1 MPEQSWA
8 ALTAAGG
15 TAVVR
20 AAGGSTGT
28 HTDAWAGLRRAVA
41 AWFARGDAERERAEL
56 DRLDRTA
63 AALTSAPA
71 PDDTTRIRQEAAWQT
86 RFEERLEHLDPA
98 ERVRAAEEL
107 RTLLAA
113 PPATCPAAPPGT
125 APAALSALGP
135 TRSSVTGSAG
145 PSAAASSRLSVTGS
159 AGPSTAA
166 SSRSS
171 VTGSA
176 GPSAIGSS
184 RSSATGNAASS
195 APGPLAGAGRSAAGG
210 GTGDSY
216 AGVLVPR
223 LPDEPAHVL
232 AATGGIA
239 TQYGRG
245 DLAPYAAAETE
256 AVAALGT
263 WQPVR
268 DTDPLGLGVHRA
280 RVGGADASTLPPY
293 VRRDIDDRVR
303 DRLRKAAAWGGLV
316 LLTGDS
322 TAGKSRTA
330 LEAARAV
337 LPGHLLLAP
346 PWGADL
352 RVLRPPA
359 GGPAYDRHVLWL
371 DDLEHYLGPG
381 GLEPSLLSAL
391 ADAGLVVLATLR
403 DERYDTLREAADGAD
418 GEGLAGRMAAERG
431 LRVLNMVEPVVVRRL
446 WSDTELDRV
455 AETDDSRLVEAHA
468 RHGTHGIA
476 EYLAAGPELLGEW
489 RRAERATTRGGHPRG
504 AALVAAAVDL
514 ARIGL
519 IGDLPETLLR
529 EVHERYLTA
538 LGGPALRPEPYADAV
553 TWATRIRYG
562 VASLLMEGEEEN
574 AKRPFDYLVD
584 SVARD
589 PDAPDVPE
597 EVWRTALRQADDRTR
612 PLIAQT
618 ASLSGQWA
626 LAEEAWRPLVEA
638 GSQQAIVNY
647 ASAQLFQMKDLA
659 GIEALLRPLAE
670 TGSPVAQ
677 LNLGVVLL
685 VRGEA
690 DEARA
695 WWLASAEAGLP
706 AAAYNLFRHPGA
718 QKDEQQA
725 ETWLRRSAEGGYVPA
740 IRTLATLLHQRG
752 DSGQAEPWWRRAAM
766 AGDTE
771 AMYVFG
777 HLLRLRGDDQAEL
790 WLCRAAERGHD
801 RAAEILGNAAE
812 ERGDLADAEKWW
824 RMAAE
829 AGNAE
834 AANELGVLLS
844 RRGDQ
849 AEGAVWYAKGAE
861 AGHRVAMF
869 NFGAWLADRGDLD
882 EAKKWHR
889 RAGEAGYLG
898 SFNNLG
904 ALHRADGDLGLAEE
918 MFRRAATGGDI
929 KARLNL
935 IGLLIEDDRSSEA
948 RTLLLELLSAPDN
961 TEEIYSYVAVVRQA
975 GMTHVVRTLLRW
987 MADTG
992 RIDAAHNLGT
1002 QYFIDGN
1009 LDEAARWWRV
1019 SAPAFSV
1026 SAFNLSRLLSD
1037 RGETEEAA
1045 SWLRQAAD
1053 AGHPQAALE
1062 VADQLIDF
1070 ARPDRGA
1077 ERLRPIA
1084 GERPEAAFLLG
1095 LLLLTGPS
1103 DHEEG
1108 EQWWH
1113 RAAQEA
1119 DAKTS
1124 FGFASY
1130 LAKRGGDHAHVEF
1143 WCRKAAEAGHPRAAL
1158 NLGAMLADRGQT
1170 EEAEA
1175 WLATAVTRGLDG
1187 AAELLARVR
1196 EFLPRPKTS

>member
-20 AAGGSTGT
+20 AASEGTAVVRAAGEGVAVVRAAGGGTGT
-28 HTDAWAGLRRAVA
+28 RADAWAGLRRAFA

-113 PPATCPAAPPGT
+113 PP
-125 APAALSALGP
+125 
-135 TRSSVTGSAG
+135 VTGL
-145 PSAAASSRLSVTGS
+145 AA
-159 AGPSTAA
+159 
-166 SSRSS
+166 
-171 VTGSA
+171 
-176 GPSAIGSS
+176 
-184 RSSATGNAASS
+184 SSATG
-195 APGPLAGAGRSAAGG
+195 PLAGTDRSAARG
-210 GTGDSY
+210 GTGDPY

-223 LPDEPAHVL
+223 VPAEPAHVL

-239 TQYGRG
+239 TQYARG
-245 DLAPYAAAETE
+245 DLASYPAADAA
-256 AVAALGT
+256 AVAALGV

-293 VRRDIDDRVR
+293 VRRDIDDQVR
-303 DRLRKAAAWGGLV
+303 DRLRKAAVSGGLV

-352 RVLRPPA
+352 RVFRPPA

-391 ADAGLVVLATLR
+391 TDAGLVVLATLR
-403 DERYDTLREAADGAD
+403 DERYDTLREVAD
-418 GEGLAGRMAAERG
+418 GEGGAGRMAAERG

-455 AETDDSRLVEAHA
+455 AEVDDSRLVEAHA
-468 RHGTHGIA
+468 RHGVHGIA

-538 LGGPALRPEPYADAV
+538 LGGPALRPEPYAEAV

-574 AKRPFDYLVD
+574 TKRPFDYLVD

-589 PDAPDVPE
+589 PDAPDVPAA
-597 EVWRTALRQADDRTR
+597 VWRTALRQADDRTR
-612 PLIAQT
+612 PLIART
-618 ASLSGQWA
+618 ASLSGQWEI
-626 LAEEAWRPLVEA
+626 AEEAWGPLADTEVEEA
-638 GSQQAIVNY
+638 VLNY
-647 ASAQLFQMKDLA
+647 TSAQLFLGRDQA
-659 GIEALLRPLAE
+659 AIEARLRPLAE
-670 TGSPVAQ
+670 GGSVVAQ
-677 LNLGVVLL
+677 LNLAAVLV
-685 VRGEA
+685 VRGQE
-690 DEARA
+690 DEAAA
-695 WWLASAEAGLP
+695 WWLAAAEAGLSI
-706 AAAYNLFRHPGA
+706 AAYNLSAHHRRRG
-718 QKDEQQA
+718 DDDQA
-725 ETWLRRSAEGGYVPA
+725 EEWLRRAAQGGYARAMAVLG
-740 IRTLATLLHQRG
+740 RLLYERG
-752 DSGQAEPWWRRAAM
+752 DNAGAESWWRMAAM
-766 AGDTE
+766 AGGVEE
-771 AMYVFG
+771 AYVYG
-777 HLLRLRGDDQAEL
+777 HLLRLRGDDQAEP
-790 WLCRAAERGHD
+790 WLRRAAERGHD
-801 RAAEILGNAAE
+801 RAAQILGKAAD
-812 ERGDLADAEKWW
+812 ERDDLVEAERWW
-824 RMAAE
+824 RVAAE

-834 AANELGVLLS
+834 AANRLGVLLS
-844 RRGDQ
+844 KRGDR
-849 AEGAVWYAKGAE
+849 AEGATWYAKGAE
-861 AGHRVAMF
+861 AGHPIAMF
-869 NFGAWLADRGDLD
+869 NLAEWLRREGQR
-882 EAKKWHR
+882 EAAKEWHR
-889 RAGEAGYLG
+889 RAGEAGYAG
-898 SFNNLG
+898 SLNNLG
-904 ALHRADGDLGLAEE
+904 AIHREEGDLRAAEE
-918 MFRRAATGGDI
+918 AFREAAQAGEI
-929 KARLNL
+929 KGRLNL
-935 IGLLIEDDRSSEA
+935 IGLLIEAGRTEEP
-948 RTLLLELLSAPDN
+948 RTLLLDLLGDPDN
-961 TEEIYSYVAVVRQA
+961 AEEILMYVAVVRDA
-975 GMTHVVRTLLRW
+975 GMTQVLRTLLRW

-992 RIDAAHNLGT
+992 RLDAAHNLGT
-1002 QYFIDGN
+1002 QYYIDGN

-1019 SAPAFSV
+1019 SAPACSA

-1037 RGETEEAA
+1037 QGETDEAA

-1119 DAKTS
+1119 DAKAS

-1158 NLGAMLADRGQT
+1158 NLGAMLADRGQA

-1196 EFLPRPKTS
+1196 EFLTRPKT

>member
-20 AAGGSTGT
+20 AAGGGTGT

-41 AWFARGDAERERAEL
+41 AWFARGDADRERAEL

-71 PDDTTRIRQEAAWQT
+71 PDDTTRIRHEAAWRT

-113 PPATCPAAPPGT
+113 PPVTGPGPAAPSGIAPAAPSAFGPAASSAT
-125 APAALSALGP
+125 APAAPSATGP
-135 TRSSVTGSAG
+135 T
-145 PSAAASSRLSVTGS
+145 L
-159 AGPSTAA
+159 PST
-166 SSRSS
+166 
-171 VTGSA
+171 TG
-176 GPSAIGSS
+176 PTLP
-184 RSSATGNAASS
+184 SATGNAAPS
-195 APGPLAGAGRSAAGG
+195 APGPLAGTDRSAARG
-210 GTGDSY
+210 GTGDPY

-223 LPDEPAHVL
+223 VPAEPAHVL

-239 TQYGRG
+239 TQYARG
-245 DLAPYAAAETE
+245 DLAPHAAADAT
-256 AVAALGT
+256 AVAALGA

-293 VRRDIDDRVR
+293 VRRDIDDQVR
-303 DRLRKAAAWGGLV
+303 DRLRKAAGSGGFV

-352 RVLRPPA
+352 RVLRLPA

-391 ADAGLVVLATLR
+391 TDAGLVVLATLR
-403 DERYDTLREAADGAD
+403 DERYDTLREAADGEG
-418 GEGLAGRMAAERG
+418 GEGGAGRMAAERG

-455 AETDDSRLVEAHA
+455 AEVDDSRLVEAHA
-468 RHGTHGIA
+468 RHGIHGIA

-489 RRAERATTRGGHPRG
+489 RRAERATTRRGHPRG

-538 LGGPALRPEPYADAV
+538 LGGPALRPEPYVDAV

-574 AKRPFDYLVD
+574 TKRPFDYLVD

-618 ASLSGQWA
+618 ASFSGQWEI
-626 LAEEAWRPLVEA
+626 AEEAWGPLADTEDEEA
-638 GSQQAIVNY
+638 VLNY
-647 ASAQLFQMKDLA
+647 TSAQLFLGRDPA
-659 GIEALLRPLAE
+659 AIEARLRPLAE
-670 TGSPVAQ
+670 AGSAVCQ
-677 LNLGVVLL
+677 LNLAAVL
-685 VRGEA
+685 VARGQE
-690 DEARA
+690 DEAAA
-695 WWLASAEAGLP
+695 WWLVAAEAGLSL
-706 AAAYNLFRHPGA
+706 AAYNLSAHHRRRG
-718 QKDEQQA
+718 DDDQA
-725 ETWLRRSAEGGYVPA
+725 EEWLRRAAEGGYA
-740 IRTLATLLHQRG
+740 RAMAAFGTLQYQRDDHEG
-752 DSGQAEPWWRRAAM
+752 AAHWWRTAAE
-766 AGDTE
+766 AGETD
-771 AMYVFG
+771 AMYMYG
-777 HLLRLRGDDQAEL
+777 HLLRLGGDDRAAS
-790 WLCRAAERGHD
+790 WLTQAAERGHD
-801 RAAEILGNAAE
+801 RAAEILGKAAD
-812 ERGDLADAEKWW
+812 ERGDLVEAEKWW
-824 RMAAE
+824 RAAAE

-834 AANELGVLLS
+834 AANQLGVLLS
-844 RRGDQ
+844 TRGDR
-849 AEGAVWYAKGAE
+849 AEGATWYAKGAE
-861 AGHRVAMF
+861 AGHPVAMF
-869 NFGAWLADRGDLD
+869 NLAEWLKREGER
-882 EAKKWHR
+882 EAAKEWHR
-889 RAGEAGYLG
+889 RAGEAGHAE

-904 ALHRADGDLGLAEE
+904 VIHREEGDLGAAEE
-918 MFRRAATGGDI
+918 MYREAARAGDV
-929 KARLNL
+929 KGRLNL
-935 IGLLIEDDRSSEA
+935 IGLLIESGQTEEPQA
-948 RTLLLELLSAPDN
+948 LLLDLLGDPDN
-961 TEEIYSYVAVVRQA
+961 TEEIFTYVAVVRDA
-975 GMTHVVRTLLRW
+975 GMTQVVRTLLRW

-992 RIDAAHNLGT
+992 PLDAAHNLGT
-1002 QYFIDGN
+1002 QYYIEGN
-1009 LDEAARWWRV
+1009 ADEAERWWRLSAPTLPV
-1019 SAPAFSV
+1019 SAY
-1026 SAFNLSRLLSD
+1026 NLSRLFSD
-1037 RGETEEAA
+1037 RDEDEEAA
-1045 SWLRQAAD
+1045 AWLVKAAD
-1053 AGHPQAALE
+1053 AGHTQAVLE
-1062 VADQLIDF
+1062 LADEFLTSG
-1070 ARPDRGA
+1070 RPGPAA
-1077 ERLRPIA
+1077 ERLRPLA
-1084 GERPEAAFLLG
+1084 EENPEAAFLLG
-1095 LLLLTGPS
+1095 VALLAASG
-1103 DHEEG
+1103 DHAEAER
-1108 EQWWH
+1108 WWR
-1113 RAAQEA
+1113 RAEQEA
-1119 DAKTS
+1119 DADTV
-1124 FGFASY
+1124 FDFAGY
-1130 LAKRGGDHAHVEF
+1130 LAERGGEAAHVEF

-1158 NLGAMLADRGQT
+1158 NLGAMLANRGLP

-1175 WLATAVTRGLDG
+1175 WLATAVARGLDD
-1187 AAELLARVR
+1187 AAEPLAQVR
-1196 EFLPRPKTS
+1196 EFLTRQETS

>member
-20 AAGGSTGT
+20 AAGGGTGT
-28 HTDAWAGLRRAVA
+28 PTDAWAGLRRAVA

-63 AALTSAPA
+63 AALTPAPA
-71 PDDTTRIRQEAAWQT
+71 PDDGTRIRQEAAWQT

-113 PPATCPAAPPGT
+113 PPVTGPAAPSASGPTWPSASGPAAPSASGPIQPSASGPAAPSASGPIQPSASGPAAPPVTGSAQPSAT
-125 APAALSALGP
+125 APAA
-135 TRSSVTGSAG
+135 
-145 PSAAASSRLSVTGS
+145 PSAFAS
-159 AGPSTAA
+159 
-166 SSRSS
+166 
-171 VTGSA
+171 
-176 GPSAIGSS
+176 I
-184 RSSATGNAASS
+184 
-195 APGPLAGAGRSAAGG
+195 AGADRSVARG
-210 GTGDSY
+210 GTGDPY

-223 LPDEPAHVL
+223 LPAGPAHVL

-245 DLAPYAAAETE
+245 DLASYPAADAT
-256 AVAALGT
+256 AVAALGA
-263 WQPVR
+263 WLPVR

-293 VRRDIDDRVR
+293 VRRDIDDQVR
-303 DRLRKAAAWGGLV
+303 DRLREAAGSGGLV

-391 ADAGLVVLATLR
+391 TDAGLVVLATLR
-403 DERYDTLREAADGAD
+403 DERYDSLREAADGAD

-455 AETDDSRLVEAHA
+455 AEVDDSRLAEAHA

-562 VASLLMEGEEEN
+562 VASLLMEGEEQN
-574 AKRPFDYLVD
+574 TKRPFDYLVD

-589 PDAPDVPE
+589 PAAPDVPE
-597 EVWRTALRQADDRTR
+597 AVWRTALRQADDRTR

-618 ASLSGQWA
+618 ASFSGQWEI
-626 LAEEAWRPLVEA
+626 AEEAWRPLADTEDEEA
-638 GSQQAIVNY
+638 VLNY
-647 ASAQLFQMKDLA
+647 TSAQLFLGRDPA
-659 GIEALLRPLAE
+659 AIEARLRPLAE
-670 TGSPVAQ
+670 GGSVVAQ
-677 LNLGVVLL
+677 LNLAAVLMM
-685 VRGEA
+685 RDKE
-690 DEARA
+690 DEAA
-695 WWLASAEAGLP
+695 TWWRSAADAGLAL
-706 AAAYNLFRHPGA
+706 AAFNLYLRHRAAGE
-718 QKDEQQA
+718 DEQT
-725 ETWLRRSAEGGYVPA
+725 ETWLRRAAEGGYVA
-740 IRTLATLLHQRG
+740 AVTTLGTLLYERG
-752 DSGQAEPWWRRAAM
+752 DHAGAEPWWKAAAM
-766 AGDTE
+766 VGDVD
-771 AMYVFG
+771 AAYAYG
-777 HLLRLRGDDQAEL
+777 HLLRLRGDDQAEP
-790 WLCRAAERGHD
+790 WLRRAAERGHE
-801 RAAEILGNAAE
+801 RAAEILGKAAD
-812 ERGDLADAEKWW
+812 ERGDLVEAEKWW
-824 RMAAE
+824 RAAAE

-834 AANELGVLLS
+834 AANQLGALLS
-844 RRGDQ
+844 KRGDR
-849 AEGAVWYAKGAE
+849 AEGATWYAKGAE
-861 AGHRVAMF
+861 AGHEVAMF
-869 NFGAWLADRGDLD
+869 NLAEWLKREGDRDGAK
-882 EAKKWHR
+882 EWHR
-889 RAGEAGYLG
+889 RAGDAGWVQSL
-898 SFNNLG
+898 NNLG
-904 ALHRADGDLGLAEE
+904 AIHRAEGDLDAAEK
-918 MFRRAATGGDI
+918 MFRRAAQAGDV
-929 KARLNL
+929 KGRLNL
-935 IGLLIEDDRSSEA
+935 IGLLIEA
-948 RTLLLELLSAPDN
+948 GRTEEPRALLLDLLGDPDN
-961 TEEIYSYVAVVRQA
+961 TEEIFTYVAVVRDA
-975 GMTHVVRTLLRW
+975 GMTLVVRTLLRW

-1002 QYFIDGN
+1002 QYYIEGN
-1009 LDEAARWWRV
+1009 AEEAERWWRLSAPTLPV
-1019 SAPAFSV
+1019 SAY
-1026 SAFNLSRLLSD
+1026 NLSRLFSD
-1037 RGETEEAA
+1037 RDEDEAA
-1045 SWLRQAAD
+1045 SWLVKAAD
-1053 AGHPQAALE
+1053 AGHTQAVLE
-1062 VADQLIDF
+1062 LADEFL
-1070 ARPDRGA
+1070 ASGRPGLA
-1077 ERLRPIA
+1077 EERLRPLA
-1084 GERPEAAFLLG
+1084 EENPEAAFLLG
-1095 LLLLTGPS
+1095 VALLAAPG
-1103 DHEEG
+1103 DHAEAG
-1108 EQWWH
+1108 RWWR
-1113 RAAQEA
+1113 RAEQEA
-1119 DAKTS
+1119 DADTA
-1124 FGFASY
+1124 FDFAGY
-1130 LAKRGGDHAHVEF
+1130 LAERGGEAEHVAF
-1143 WCRKAAEAGHPRAAL
+1143 WCRRAAEAGHPRAAL
-1158 NLGAMLADRGQT
+1158 NLGAMLANEGQV

-1175 WLATAVTRGLDG
+1175 WLATAVARGLDD
-1187 AAELLARVR
+1187 AAEPLAQVR
-1196 EFLPRPKTS
+1196 EFLTRQETS